1 MRFGDWFNINA
12 IVPPLGVLFSFAFG
26 LFVGPVMSPQVE
38 FLWVAGII
46 IIAFLV
52 WFNAAKTQQR
62 EREANAKLDEIKQL
76 LSKSGTTLEDVER
89 IIGDQAHFQ
98 GRV

>member
-1 MRFGDWFNINA
+1 
-12 IVPPLGVLFSFAFG
+12 
-26 LFVGPVMSPQVE
+26 MSPQVE

-89 IIGDQAHFQ
+89 VIGDQAHFE